1 MLLRNNKSHPYY
13 SGNSKGFRSFVLEL
27 GTNTKY
33 ISYYTTEP
41 NLRRVLS
48 IKTKIL
54 RDCPGGP
61 LLKNLPVNAGDNGLI
76 PGPERFHM
84 QATKP
89 VSHNY

>member
-1 MLLRNNKSHPYY
+1 M
-13 SGNSKGFRSFVLEL
+13 LEL
-27 GTNTKY
+27 GTNIKY

-61 LLKNLPVNAGDNGLI
+61 LLKNLPVNAGDNGLT

-89 VSHNY
+89 ASHNY